1 MAAILPSVRTSLR
14 LLMCAVTCL
23 GCTNPSTSPNPAG
36 APIDRLQMFVTH
48 DGQEHVEIDF
58 RRQAGKSILL
68 MFRPGA
74 NVTMPRLMI
83 DSIGPATEDPPE
95 LVEILKTFDVWAMAD
110 SNAAGGS
117 CNTKSGR
124 WVCDIS
130 HHRYT
135 LVLGVRRGGV
145 SRAQRYTRLDQSVG
159 NKQARALADSI
170 SAWTRRKRQAGSQP
184 LSSPATP

>member
-1 MAAILPSVRTSLR
+1 MRTSLR
-14 LLMCAVTCL
+14 LLTCAVACL
-23 GCTNPSTSPNPAG
+23 GCTNPPTSPDLAR